1 MIDIY
6 AYKVPVFIL
15 LSVNSSFLVWI
26 MMVRYRTINYPSLGK
41 SQFHKES

>member
-1 MIDIY
+1 MQCIFLHETMIDIY

-26 MMVRYRTINYPSLGK
+26 MMVRYR
-41 SQFHKES
+41 